1 MATTNSRLEEL
12 IESVKRQRDELALR
26 IHLGQAEAK
35 DEWARLQKK
44 LAQLEEQAAPIKG
57 VVGDT
62 AKSVG
67 ASLELAAEDI
77 KKGFDRIRKL
87 LG

>member
-12 IESVKRQRDELALR
+12 IKSVKQQRDELSLK

-35 DEWARLQKK
+35 DEWAQLQKK
-44 LAQLEEQAAPIKG
+44 LAQLEAKAAPIRG
-57 VVGDT
+57 AVGDT

-67 ASLELAAEDI
+67 SSLELAAQDI
-77 KKGFDRIRKL
+77 KKGFDRIRKM

>member
-1 MATTNSRLEEL
+1 MANTNSRLEQL

-35 DEWARLQKK
+35 DEWVQLQKK
-44 LAQLEEQAAPIKG
+44 LTQLEERATPIRG

-67 ASLELAAEDI
+67 SSLELAAEDI

>member
-12 IESVKRQRDELALR
+12 IKSVKQQRDELSLK

-35 DEWARLQKK
+35 DEWAQLQKK
-44 LAQLEEQAAPIKG
+44 LAQLEAKAAPIRG
-57 VVGDT
+57 EVGDT

-67 ASLELAAEDI
+67 SSLELAAQDI
-77 KKGFDRIRKL
+77 KKGFDRIRKM

>member
-1 MATTNSRLEEL
+1 MATTNRHLEEL
-12 IESVKRQRDELALR
+12 IESVKRQRDELALK

-44 LAQLEEQAAPIKG
+44 LAQLEEKAAPIRG
-57 VVGDT
+57 VAGDT

>member
-12 IESVKRQRDELALR
+12 LESLNRQRDELALK
-26 IHLGQAEAK
+26 IHLGKAEAK
-35 DEWARLQKK
+35 DEWAQLQEKI
-44 LAQLEEQAAPIKG
+44 AQLQAKAAPISG

-67 ASLELAAEDI
+67 SSLEVAAEDI
-77 KKGFDRIRKL
+77 KKGFDRIREL

>member
-1 MATTNSRLEEL
+1 MATTKEL
-12 IESVKRQRDELALR
+12 IQSLRRQRDELALR
-26 IHLGQAEAK
+26 IHLGKAEAK
-35 DEWARLQKK
+35 DEWAQLQKK
-44 LAQLEEQAAPIKG
+44 LAQLEEKATPII
-57 VVGDT
+57 GDT

-67 ASLELAAEDI
+67 SSLDAAAADI

>member
-1 MATTNSRLEEL
+1 MATTNSRLQEL
-12 IESVKRQRDELALR
+12 VESLKRQREELALK

-44 LAQLEEQAAPIKG
+44 LAQLEEKAAPIKG

-62 AKSVG
+62 AKNVG
-67 ASLELAAEDI
+67 SSLELTAEEI